1 MQHEAERAV
10 KIERYC
16 MWSLTKQKVRERRL
30 RRKLEGRENLHG
42 AGWKREA
49 EL

>member
-1 MQHEAERAV
+1 
-10 KIERYC
+10 
-16 MWSLTKQKVRERRL
+16 MWVLTKQKVRERKL

-42 AGWKREA
+42 AGCKREV